1 MNVTDL
7 SHACATKTQAEVTKD
22 FVAAASFIL
31 SAAVGGDAKGGKKGA
46 AAKKK
51 IKRTGKPLWDTKK
64 FETKQWFSQTAY
76 LQVKEIAGNRITV
89 ENSYGSLLYVS
100 KDILESMKSAD
111 HFEKEIPMNLTG
123 LAEVLQSV
131 QDNVFTV
138 GFRRQPTEESAAK
151 LLEEAGKHA
160 FKDAT

>member
-1 MNVTDL
+1 
-7 SHACATKTQAEVTKD
+7 
-22 FVAAASFIL
+22 
-31 SAAVGGDAKGGKKGA
+31 
-46 AAKKK
+46 
-51 IKRTGKPLWDTKK
+51 
-64 FETKQWFSQTAY
+64 
-76 LQVKEIAGNRITV
+76 
-89 ENSYGSLLYVS
+89 
-100 KDILESMKSAD
+100 MKSAD

>member
-1 MNVTDL
+1 
-7 SHACATKTQAEVTKD
+7 
-22 FVAAASFIL
+22 
-31 SAAVGGDAKGGKKGA
+31 
-46 AAKKK
+46 
-51 IKRTGKPLWDTKK
+51 
-64 FETKQWFSQTAY
+64 
-76 LQVKEIAGNRITV
+76 
-89 ENSYGSLLYVS
+89 
-100 KDILESMKSAD
+100 
-111 HFEKEIPMNLTG
+111 MNLTG